1 MQGINVMPQATDRSL
16 LELQRETEQTRA
28 GLTQTVEQLK
38 TSVSDTASEIRH
50 RISPENIKAE
60 VSDYVRSRGE
70 KMLEDLTSAARRNPM
85 QAVAVG
91 ASVAYPLFRFAR
103 AIPLPILMVG
113 AGLFFAG
120 SKTGQSLTQK
130 ASDMASDLSGE
141 VGRRGHEL
149 SAQVGAT
156 INIAKGAVSDAAER
170 VGGAVSAGTDQIRRA
185 SSSGEISLGDRL
197 KDSAVSLGDAIST
210 GTADIKESA
219 SGMAR
224 SAVDSSRDF
233 VADTAT
239 TLRNAASSATDAGLE
254 AARGARDKAADYS
267 NRAGKT
273 LLETIQENPLLVAGV
288 GLLVGGLI
296 ASALPSSNLE
306 DDLVGEAASEA
317 NRRAANAASQGF
329 DAAKSF
335 AGEMLESVARQAGA
349 EGLTPDKFDETARD
363 IGQRVRRVAEN
374 AVTTAF
380 DPDKSTKHTPAE
392 EIRHG

>member
-1 MQGINVMPQATDRSL
+1 
-16 LELQRETEQTRA
+16 
-28 GLTQTVEQLK
+28 
-38 TSVSDTASEIRH
+38 
-50 RISPENIKAE
+50 
-60 VSDYVRSRGE
+60 
-70 KMLEDLTSAARRNPM
+70 
-85 QAVAVG
+85 
-91 ASVAYPLFRFAR
+91 
-103 AIPLPILMVG
+103 
-113 AGLFFAG
+113 
-120 SKTGQSLTQK
+120 
-130 ASDMASDLSGE
+130 
-141 VGRRGHEL
+141 
-149 SAQVGAT
+149 
-156 INIAKGAVSDAAER
+156 
-170 VGGAVSAGTDQIRRA
+170 
-185 SSSGEISLGDRL
+185 LGDRL

-296 ASALPSSNLE
+296 ASALPSSDLE

-317 NRRAANAASQGF
+317 KRRASKAASQGF
-329 DAAKSF
+329 DAAKGF